1 MSKKLILFLMLTV
14 TLGSAIAAP
23 VGMERARRVAANF
36 AQKGGMKFITK
47 DGMKEISNQTLFE
60 EFYIFTGPN
69 GKGFVLVSKDDRVVP
84 ILAYSDENEFDADN
98 IPEHVAAWLRDY
110 DRQIQ
115 FYREH
120 DIKPSP
126 EITEKW
132 DQLENGGMKTSG
144 NLATTV
150 APLLNTT
157 WHQWSGQ
164 LTSEGDSAISYN
176 YYCPKHGTSRTLTGC
191 VATSVA
197 QIMNYWK
204 WPAHGRGTKT
214 YTYNSAADYNGGS
227 SAYTRQLSLSF
238 DTCFFNWDLMPTSVR
253 VNNAPLTPRNQ
264 VFAVAKL
271 MYSAGVAVEMVY
283 GTTFSGAYLFQP
295 GSMQFQPGSL
305 QTTEQYPA
313 ADVALRNNFY
323 YKYTTSGVLSR
334 NFTNS
339 EWIALLKMELNAGR
353 PLIYGGNDPESGG
366 HAFILDGYNTSDQFH
381 VNWGWGG
388 NYDGYFAIGQLN
400 PNENT
405 SYNNSNMAIIGI
417 EPAATME
424 PDDGVTTVVAT
435 SNNPAYGSVTGS
447 GTYGNYSDMVILRAT
462 ANSGYKFIG
471 WSDGNRDNPRC
482 QRANGGTQTY
492 TAIFA
497 EDYAGEPGY
506 VYYYDDAAD
515 NRISRNNTITE
526 WGIRI
531 PYSMVSNMESLDSVI
546 FMASG
551 WTTSFPA
558 GQTYTVKVYTSSGSA
573 TAPGTTPLFSQ
584 VCDVVPVG
592 QTRLFSI
599 PLSTPLA
606 IDHTN
611 QKDIWI
617 TLSSTNCIIVYKI
630 GSSNDYNEHWYKI
643 NNNWSNIPDAHT
655 NSFPYYIKAHFV
667 PQAPASIAPPSGVNV
682 SNVTPNGAL
691 VSWTAPSDVTP
702 SSYAVAYG
710 QGLIPDALERVSSST
725 TSVSLSGLSNNT
737 HYNVFVKSRYAN
749 GSESEWT
756 GPVSFYTHDAN
767 ITDPVVVTTMVNH
780 ADWGTVVG
788 GGVYQSGSTVTLEAV
803 AMPGFQFSY
812 WGDDVASN
820 SNPLSISPT
829 EDVTYLANFEPVG
842 CTLTVSSNDDALG
855 SVSVEGESQRASAG
869 ALFFPY
875 LSSVCLTATPTA
887 TGVFKQWDDSITTNP
902 RYCTV
907 TGDISRTAI
916 FEPAA
921 GGSKV
926 FVNND
931 QRSLSLS
938 VIEAAPVSI
947 FDMLGRCV
955 YSAQANPGSQY
966 HVTLPYAGVYIIRIG
981 NNYAEKIVIR

>member
-84 ILAYSDENEFDADN
+84 ILAYSDENEFDTDN
-98 IPEHVAAWLRDY
+98 MPEHVAAWLRDY

-115 FYREH
+115 FYCEH

-132 DQLENGGMKTSG
+132 DQLENDGMKTSG

-164 LTSEGDSAISYN
+164 LTSVGDSAISYN

-191 VATSVA
+191 VATSMA

-295 GSMQFQPGSL
+295 GSM

-506 VYYYDDAAD
+506 VFHYGSTDSTYIRENDF
-515 NRISRNNTITE
+515 TE
-526 WGIRI
+526 WGIRL
-531 PYSMVSNMESLDSVI
+531 PHSMLTNGSVMDSVI
-546 FMASG
+546 FMAYG
-551 WTTSFPA
+551 GP
-558 GQTYTVKVYTSSGSA
+558 SGS
-573 TAPGTTPLFSQ
+573 TFK
-584 VCDVVPVG
+584 VRVVKGLPNG
-592 QTRLFSI
+592 DYPNMGEELFSI
-599 PLSTPLA
+599 DTITVSAGQWRRCAIAIPLSSQVEVNENTLSL
-606 IDHTN
+606 
-611 QKDIWI
+611 WI
-617 TLSSTNCIIVYKI
+617 TLSSATPGVNCYKVYKPGSTI
-630 GSSNDYNEHWYKI
+630 DGHWRYNGLWGNLSSN
-643 NNNWSNIPDAHT
+643 
-655 NSFPYYIKAHFV
+655 PYYIKAHFV
-667 PQAPASIAPPSGVNV
+667 YPTPASTAPPSGVNV

-756 GPVSFYTHDAN
+756 GPVSFYTHDDN
-767 ITDPVVVTTMVNH
+767 IADPVVVTTMVNH

-788 GGVYQSGSTVTLEAV
+788 GGVYQSGSHVTLEAV
-803 AMPGFQFSY
+803 AMPGFRFSY
-812 WGDDVASN
+812 WGDNVASH

-855 SVSVEGESQRASAG
+855 SVSVEGESLRASAG

-875 LSSVCLTATPTA
+875 LSSVCLTAIPTA
-887 TGVFKQWDDSITTNP
+887 TGVFKQWDDGITTNP

-907 TGDISRTAI
+907 TGNISRRAI

>member
-36 AQKGGMKFITK
+36 AQKGGMKFISK

-84 ILAYSDENEFDADN
+84 ILAYSDENEFDTDN
-98 IPEHVAAWLRDY
+98 MPEHVAAWLRDY

-132 DQLENGGMKTSG
+132 DQLENDGMKTSG

-191 VATSVA
+191 VATSMA

-227 SAYTRQLSLSF
+227 SAYTRQLSLTF

-253 VNNAPLTPRNQ
+253 VNNAPLTPRDQ

-283 GTTFSGAYLFQP
+283 GTSFSGAYLFQP
-295 GSMQFQPGSL
+295 GSM

-323 YKYTTSGVLSR
+323 YKHTTSGVLSR

-353 PLIYGGNDPESGG
+353 PLIYGGNDPEGGG

-447 GTYGNYSDMVILRAT
+447 GTYSNYSDMVILGAT

-506 VYYYDDAAD
+506 VYYYDNNND
-515 NRISRNNTITE
+515 NFNAMRGSSITE
-526 WGIRI
+526 WGIRL
-531 PYSMVSNMESLDSVI
+531 PYSKWADADYMDSVF
-546 FMASG
+546 FMAHGGNSG
-551 WTTSFPA
+551 DS
-558 GQTYTVKVYTSSGSA
+558 YYVKVYKGTYYPNFLTQFTPSPNGIGPISVPANQYKLCSVPLTSHLDLDQSDTTSIWIILTSTTSRWRVYKSGS
-573 TAPGTTPLFSQ
+573 TDKSGHWDYINSEWG
-584 VCDVVPVG
+584 C
-592 QTRLFSI
+592 S
-599 PLSTPLA
+599 
-606 IDHTN
+606 N
-611 QKDIWI
+611 Q
-617 TLSSTNCIIVYKI
+617 N
-630 GSSNDYNEHWYKI
+630 
-643 NNNWSNIPDAHT
+643 
-655 NSFPYYIKAHFV
+655 PYYIKAHFV
-667 PQAPASIAPPSGVNV
+667 YPAPSSITPPSGVTV
-682 SNVTPNGAL
+682 SDVTPNGAL

-710 QGLIPDALERVSSST
+710 QGLIPDALEMVSSST

-812 WGDDVASN
+812 WGDDVASTAN
-820 SNPLSISPT
+820 TLSISPT
-829 EDVTYLANFEPVG
+829 EDVTYLANFVPVG

-855 SVSVEGESQRASAG
+855 SVSVEGESLRASAG

-875 LSSVCLTATPTA
+875 LSSVCLTAIPTA

-907 TGDISRTAI
+907 TGNISRMAI

-955 YSAQANPGSQY
+955 YSTQANPGSQY

>member
-84 ILAYSDENEFDADN
+84 ILAYSDENEFDTDN
-98 IPEHVAAWLRDY
+98 MPEHVAAWLRDY

-132 DQLENGGMKTSG
+132 DQLENDGMKTSG
-144 NLATTV
+144 NLAITV

-191 VATSVA
+191 VATSMA

-227 SAYTRQLSLSF
+227 SAYTRQLSLTF

-283 GTTFSGAYLFQP
+283 GTSFSGAYLFQP
-295 GSMQFQPGSL
+295 GSL
-305 QTTEQYPA
+305 QTTEHYPA

-323 YKYTTSGVLSR
+323 YKYTTNGVLSR

-447 GTYGNYSDMVILRAT
+447 GTYGNYSDMVILSAT

-506 VYYYDDAAD
+506 AYYYDNNNDS
-515 NRISRNNTITE
+515 ISAMNSSHITE
-526 WGIRI
+526 WGIRL
-531 PYSMVSNMESLDSVI
+531 PYSKWADADYMDSVI
-546 FMASG
+546 FMAHGGESG
-551 WTTSFPA
+551 DS
-558 GQTYTVKVYTSSGSA
+558 YYVKVYK
-573 TAPGTTPLFSQ
+573 GTYHPSFLHNPNVIGPIS
-584 VCDVVPVG
+584 VPAN
-592 QTRLFSI
+592 QFKLCSI
-599 PLSTPLA
+599 PLTSHL
-606 IDHTN
+606 DLN
-611 QKDIWI
+611 QSDTTSIWI
-617 TLSSTNCIIVYKI
+617 VLTSTSRLRVCKSGYTDKS
-630 GSSNDYNEHWYKI
+630 GHWDYY
-643 NNNWSNIPDAHT
+643 
-655 NSFPYYIKAHFV
+655 NSEWRCSDRKPYYIKAHFV
-667 PQAPASIAPPSGVNV
+667 YPAPASITPPSGVNV
-682 SNVTPNGAL
+682 SDVTPNGAL

-756 GPVSFYTHDAN
+756 GPVSFYTHDDN
-767 ITDPVVVTTMVNH
+767 IADPVVVTTMVNH

-788 GGVYQSGSTVTLEAV
+788 GGVYQSGSHVTLEAV

-812 WGDDVASN
+812 WGDNVASH
-820 SNPLSISPT
+820 SNTLSISPT

-855 SVSVEGESQRASAG
+855 SVLVEGESLRASAG

-875 LSSVCLTATPTA
+875 LSSVRLTATPTA
-887 TGVFKQWDDSITTNP
+887 TGVFKQWDDGITTNP

-907 TGDISRTAI
+907 TGNISRRAI

>member
-36 AQKGGMKFITK
+36 AQKGGMKFISK

-84 ILAYSDENEFDADN
+84 ILAYSDENEFDTDN
-98 IPEHVAAWLRDY
+98 MPEHVAAWLRDY

-144 NLATTV
+144 NLAITV

-157 WHQWSGQ
+157 WNQESGQ
-164 LTSEGDSAISYN
+164 LTSVGDSAISYN

-191 VATSVA
+191 AATAMA

-214 YTYNSAADYNGGS
+214 YTYNSTADYNGGS

-253 VNNAPLTPRNQ
+253 VNNAPLTPRDQ

-283 GTTFSGAYLFQP
+283 GTSFSGAYLFQP
-295 GSMQFQPGSL
+295 GSMQE
-305 QTTEQYPA
+305 TEQYPA
-313 ADVALRNNFY
+313 VDVALRNNFY
-323 YKYTTSGVLSR
+323 YKYTTNGVFLR
-334 NFTNS
+334 DYTPS

-353 PLIYGGNDPESGG
+353 PLIYSGYASNGGG
-366 HAFILDGYNTSDQFH
+366 HAFILDGYDASDQFH

-388 NYDGYFAIGQLN
+388 NYDGYFAIGNLN
-400 PNENT
+400 PVVPL
-405 SYNNSNMAIIGI
+405 NNNNIALIGI

-506 VYYYDDAAD
+506 VFHYGSTDSSYTSE
-515 NRISRNNTITE
+515 NGFTE
-526 WGIRI
+526 WGIRL
-531 PYSMVSNMESLDSVI
+531 PHSMLTNGSVMDSVI
-546 FMASG
+546 FMAYGGPSG
-551 WTTSFPA
+551 SRFKVRVVKGLPNGDYPNMGEERFSIDTITLSA
-558 GQTYTVKVYTSSGSA
+558 GQWRRCA
-573 TAPGTTPLFSQ
+573 IAIPLTSQ
-584 VCDVVPVG
+584 VEVNEN
-592 QTRLFSI
+592 T
-599 PLSTPLA
+599 LS
-606 IDHTN
+606 
-611 QKDIWI
+611 IWI
-617 TLSSTNCIIVYKI
+617 TLSSATPGVNCYKVYKS
-630 GSSNDYNEHWYKI
+630 GSTTDGHWHYDGSFWSNLSSN
-643 NNNWSNIPDAHT
+643 
-655 NSFPYYIKAHFV
+655 PYYIKAHFV
-667 PQAPASIAPPSGVNV
+667 YPAPASITPPSGVTV
-682 SNVTPNGAL
+682 SNVTSNGAL

-725 TSVSLSGLSNNT
+725 TSVFLSGLSNNT

-756 GPVSFYTHDAN
+756 GPVSFYTHDDN

-788 GGVYQSGSTVTLEAV
+788 GGVYQSGSHVTLEAV

-812 WGDDVASN
+812 WGDNVASH
-820 SNPLSISPT
+820 SNTLSISPT

-855 SVSVEGESQRASAG
+855 SVSVEGESLRASAG

-875 LSSVCLTATPTA
+875 LSSVRLTAIPTA

-907 TGDISRTAI
+907 TGNISRTAI

-955 YSAQANPGSQY
+955 YSAQADPGSQY

>member
-23 VGMERARRVAANF
+23 VGMERARKVAANF

-69 GKGFVLVSKDDRVVP
+69 GKGFVLVSKDDRVAP
-84 ILAYSDENEFDADN
+84 ILAYSDENEFDTDN
-98 IPEHVAAWLRDY
+98 MPEHVAAWLRDY

-115 FYREH
+115 FYCEH

-144 NLATTV
+144 NLAITV

-157 WHQWSGQ
+157 WNQESGQ
-164 LTSEGDSAISYN
+164 LTREGDSAISYN
-176 YYCPKHGTSRTLTGC
+176 YYCPKHGTSRTITGC
-191 VATSVA
+191 AATAMA

-204 WPAHGRGTKT
+204 WPAHGRGSKT
-214 YTYNSAADYNGGS
+214 YTYNSEADYNGGS

-283 GTTFSGAYLFQP
+283 GTSYSGAYLFQP
-295 GSMQFQPGSL
+295 GSMQ
-305 QTTEQYPA
+305 TTEQYPA
-313 ADVALRNNFY
+313 VDVALRNNFY
-323 YKYTTSGVLSR
+323 YKYTTNGVFLR
-334 NFTNS
+334 DYTPS

-353 PLIYGGNDPESGG
+353 PLIYGGYTSSDGG
-366 HAFILDGYNTSDQFH
+366 HAFILDGYDASDQFH

-388 NYDGYFAIGQLN
+388 NYDGYFAIGNLN
-400 PNENT
+400 PGVPL
-405 SYNNSNMAIIGI
+405 NNNNIALIGI

-506 VYYYDDAAD
+506 VFHYGSTDSTYIRENDF
-515 NRISRNNTITE
+515 TE
-526 WGIRI
+526 WGIRL
-531 PYSMVSNMESLDSVI
+531 PHSMLTNGSVMDSVI
-546 FMASG
+546 FMAYG
-551 WTTSFPA
+551 GP
-558 GQTYTVKVYTSSGSA
+558 SGS
-573 TAPGTTPLFSQ
+573 TFK
-584 VCDVVPVG
+584 VRVVKGLPNG
-592 QTRLFSI
+592 DYPNMGEELFSI
-599 PLSTPLA
+599 DTITLSAGQWRRCAIAIPLSSQVEVNENTLSL
-606 IDHTN
+606 
-611 QKDIWI
+611 WI
-617 TLSSTNCIIVYKI
+617 TLSSATPGVNCYKVYKP
-630 GSSNDYNEHWYKI
+630 GSTTDGHWRYDGSFWSNLSSN
-643 NNNWSNIPDAHT
+643 
-655 NSFPYYIKAHFV
+655 PYYIKAHFV
-667 PQAPASIAPPSGVNV
+667 YPAPASTAPPSGVTV

-691 VSWTAPSDVTP
+691 VSWTAPSDVAP

-756 GPVSFYTHDAN
+756 GPVSFYTHNAG

-788 GGVYQSGSTVTLEAV
+788 GGVYQSGSTVTLEAI

-812 WGDDVASN
+812 WGDNVAST
-820 SNPLSISPT
+820 SNTLSISPT

-855 SVSVEGESQRASAG
+855 SVSVEGESLRASAG

-875 LSSVCLTATPTA
+875 LSSVRLTATPTA
-887 TGVFKQWDDSITTNP
+887 TGVFKEWDDGITTNP

-907 TGDISRTAI
+907 TGNISRRAI

>member
-1 MSKKLILFLMLTV
+1 
-14 TLGSAIAAP
+14 
-23 VGMERARRVAANF
+23 
-36 AQKGGMKFITK
+36 
-47 DGMKEISNQTLFE
+47 
-60 EFYIFTGPN
+60 
-69 GKGFVLVSKDDRVVP
+69 
-84 ILAYSDENEFDADN
+84 
-98 IPEHVAAWLRDY
+98 
-110 DRQIQ
+110 
-115 FYREH
+115 
-120 DIKPSP
+120 
-126 EITEKW
+126 
-132 DQLENGGMKTSG
+132 
-144 NLATTV
+144 
-150 APLLNTT
+150 
-157 WHQWSGQ
+157 
-164 LTSEGDSAISYN
+164 
-176 YYCPKHGTSRTLTGC
+176 
-191 VATSVA
+191 
-197 QIMNYWK
+197 
-204 WPAHGRGTKT
+204 
-214 YTYNSAADYNGGS
+214 
-227 SAYTRQLSLSF
+227 
-238 DTCFFNWDLMPTSVR
+238 
-253 VNNAPLTPRNQ
+253 
-264 VFAVAKL
+264 

-283 GTTFSGAYLFQP
+283 GTTYSGAYLFQP
-295 GSMQFQPGSL
+295 GSMQ
-305 QTTEQYPA
+305 TTEQYPA
-313 ADVALRNNFY
+313 VDVALRNNFY
-323 YKYTTSGVLSR
+323 YKYTTNGVFLR
-334 NFTNS
+334 DYTPS

-353 PLIYGGNDPESGG
+353 PLIYGGYASNGGG
-366 HAFILDGYNTSDQFH
+366 HAFILDGYDASDQFH

-388 NYDGYFAIGQLN
+388 NYDGYFAIGNLN
-400 PNENT
+400 PGVPL
-405 SYNNSNMAIIGI
+405 NNNNIAIIGI

-447 GTYGNYSDMVILRAT
+447 GTYSNYSDMVILSAT

-497 EDYAGEPGY
+497 EDYAGESGY
-506 VYYYDDAAD
+506 VYYYDDAAGSGTYRST
-515 NRISRNNTITE
+515 NAITE

-551 WTTSFPA
+551 WTTDCPA
-558 GQTYTVKVYTSSGSA
+558 GQIYTVKVYTSSGSA

-584 VCDVVPVG
+584 VCDTVPVG

-599 PLSTPLA
+599 PLFTPLA

-617 TLSSTNCIIVYKI
+617 TLSSTNSIIVNKSGSC
-630 GSSNDYNEHWYKI
+630 GSSNHYNEHWYKI
-643 NNNWSNIPDAHT
+643 NNSWSNNPEGPI
-655 NSFPYYIKAHFV
+655 NSRPYYIKAHFL
-667 PQAPASIAPPSGVNV
+667 PQAPSGVNV
-682 SNVTPNGAL
+682 SNVTPNGAI

-820 SNPLSISPT
+820 TNTLSVSPT

-855 SVSVEGESQRASAG
+855 SVSVEGESLRASAG

-875 LSSVCLTATPTA
+875 LSSVRLTATPTA

-907 TGDISRTAI
+907 TGNISRMAI

-955 YSAQANPGSQY
+955 YSTQANPGSQY